1 MSLSTGLSMPQNY
14 QKKKRWGNTTS
25 EQLEVAYSLFQVSNN
40 TPISLSEVRGLVA
53 ITLFEQCLKKK
64 IKGAASICMQHAP
77 PRNIQDLYQYV

>member
-1 MSLSTGLSMPQNY
+1 MPLSTDLSMPQNY

-53 ITLFEQCLKKK
+53 ITFFFLSIAQIER
-64 IKGAASICMQHAP
+64 AASICMQHAP